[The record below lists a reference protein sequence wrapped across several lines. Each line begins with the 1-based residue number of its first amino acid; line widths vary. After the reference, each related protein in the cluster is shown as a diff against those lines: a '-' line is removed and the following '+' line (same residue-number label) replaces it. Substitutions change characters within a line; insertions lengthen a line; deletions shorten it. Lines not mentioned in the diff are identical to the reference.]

1 MQFVTPL
8 APFVAGWV
16 LLFFTADLARLGL
29 VNGIGQL
36 VLFAFAVCLPVW
48 KTGRMSY
55 VDIGWPLGVAVIGA
69 GWMTKQLVDYSM
81 EKCGFYVIMANRT
94 LSRAEARS
102 IQVLGRT

>member
-1 MQFVTPL
+1 M
-8 APFVAGWV
+8 
-16 LLFFTADLARLGL
+16 
-29 VNGIGQL
+29 
-36 VLFAFAVCLPVW
+36 
-48 KTGRMSY
+48 KK
-55 VDIGWPLGVAVIGA
+55 VAVIGA